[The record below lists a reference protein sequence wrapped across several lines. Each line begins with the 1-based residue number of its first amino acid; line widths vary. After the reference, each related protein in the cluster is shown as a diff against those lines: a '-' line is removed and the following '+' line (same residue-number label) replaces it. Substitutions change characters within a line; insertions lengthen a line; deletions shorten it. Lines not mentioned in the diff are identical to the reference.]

1 MTRSFELSSGHH
13 QIEYREADALRVLLF
28 GSTGHIGSAVHERLK
43 STHDVVV
50 ASRSSGLWVDILDPD
65 SIGAVFEKVGKVDA
79 VVATVGSVPFKPF
92 EELQRADFLAGLCN
106 KALGQVEIVRQG
118 VPYVTEGGSFTLTTG
133 VVGREPIRT
142 GAAAALANGAL
153 EYFVPAAAVELPRG
167 LRINAVSPTVL
178 REAPAY
184 YDSFPGFIP
193 VSAATVA
200 EAYVRSIEG
209 AQTGRIY
216 IVD

>member
-1 MTRSFELSSGHH
+1 
-13 QIEYREADALRVLLF
+13 LLF

-43 STHDVVV
+43 STHEVVI
-50 ASRSSGLWVDILDPD
+50 ASRSSGLPVDILDSD
-65 SIGAVFEKVGKVDA
+65 SIRALFARVGRVDA
-79 VVATVGSVPFKPF
+79 VVATVGSVPYKPL
-92 EELQRADFLAGLCN
+92 EELQREDFLAGLCN

-118 VPYVTEGGSFTLTTG
+118 IRYVTDGGSFTLTTG

-178 REAPAY
+178 REAPEY
-184 YDSFPGFIP
+184 HSTFPGFIQIA
-193 VSAATVA
+193 AATVA
-200 EAYVRSIEG
+200 ETFVKSIEG

-216 IVD
+216 IVE

>member
-1 MTRSFELSSGHH
+1 
-13 QIEYREADALRVLLF
+13 
-28 GSTGHIGSAVHERLK
+28 
-43 STHDVVV
+43 
-50 ASRSSGLWVDILDPD
+50 VDILDPD

>member
-1 MTRSFELSSGHH
+1 MPCSRRS
-13 QIEYREADALRVLLF
+13 A
-28 GSTGHIGSAVHERLK
+28 
-43 STHDVVV
+43 
-50 ASRSSGLWVDILDPD
+50 
-65 SIGAVFEKVGKVDA
+65 KVDA
-79 VVATVGSVPFKPF
+79 IVARPLDRFRSNRS
-92 EELQRADFLAGLCN
+92 RAAARRIFAGLCN

-118 VPYVTEGGSFTLTTG
+118 VPYVTDGGSFTLTTG
-133 VVGREPIRT
+133 VVRREPIRT

-167 LRINAVSPTVL
+167 LRVNAVSPTVL